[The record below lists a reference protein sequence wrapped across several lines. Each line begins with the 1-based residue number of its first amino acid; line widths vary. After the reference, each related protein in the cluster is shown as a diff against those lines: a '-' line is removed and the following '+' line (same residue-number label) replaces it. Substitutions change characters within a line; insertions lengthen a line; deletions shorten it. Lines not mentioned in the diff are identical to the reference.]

1 MGMDIRLPNINAS
14 TEEGQL
20 MQIKS
25 YLYQFA
31 EQLKYAISTLEA
43 GGATSGEA
51 DWQEISASPAETAT
65 PGSTFN
71 SIKSLIIKSADI
83 VNAYYEEINRRLEGE
98 YVAQSEFGTY
108 SEQTSQTISENAA
121 AIERVFN
128 NIQQITSAL
137 EEVKNTL
144 IEVNAYMKSGLLA
157 YDDNGVPIYGLEVGQ
172 RNTVD
177 GEEVFNKYA
186 RFTANRLSFYD
197 QNDTEVAY
205 MSDYKFYI
213 TNGEITGTLKLGAFL
228 IDTRTGFKLKY
239 EGRSE

>member
-51 DWQEISASPAETAT
+51 DRQEISASPAETAT

-98 YVAQSEFGTY
+98 Y
-108 SEQTSQTISENAA
+108 
-121 AIERVFN
+121 
-128 NIQQITSAL
+128 
-137 EEVKNTL
+137 
-144 IEVNAYMKSGLLA
+144 
-157 YDDNGVPIYGLEVGQ
+157 
-172 RNTVD
+172 
-177 GEEVFNKYA
+177 
-186 RFTANRLSFYD
+186 
-197 QNDTEVAY
+197 
-205 MSDYKFYI
+205 
-213 TNGEITGTLKLGAFL
+213 EIRAHV
-228 IDTRTGFKLKY
+228 
-239 EGRSE
+239 